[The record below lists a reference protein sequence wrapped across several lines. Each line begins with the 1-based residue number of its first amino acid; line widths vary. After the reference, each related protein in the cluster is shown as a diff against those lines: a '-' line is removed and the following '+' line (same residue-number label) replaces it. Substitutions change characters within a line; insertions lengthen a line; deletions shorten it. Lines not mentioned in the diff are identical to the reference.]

1 MAQKLFIGGGRSL
14 KVEPGKEAMRP
25 VFAVSTPRL
34 AELALGQTTGFSVE
48 EQGVLIELLR
58 RSAAGGPA
66 RGCLQAAALARFGV
80 RDFDWPDFDRWQE
93 FFAQRRQFPPLW
105 ERLEEAPAVRATADI
120 HRAYGEHKLY
130 LLIDWLQGLDTTRD
144 EVHAARARYA
154 KLGVGAR
161 ITRQGAGTP
170 CPACD
175 PLDHREVTGTP
186 AELPPFHP
194 GCRCLLL
201 SGRRS

>member
-1 MAQKLFIGGGRSL
+1 MSVTLQR
-14 KVEPGKEAMRP
+14 
-25 VFAVSTPRL
+25 

-58 RSAAGGPA
+58 RSASGG
-66 RGCLQAAALARFGV
+66 AALRSLHADALARFGV
-80 RDFDWPDFDRWQE
+80 RDFAWPDFDRWQE
-93 FFAQRRQFPPLW
+93 FFARRRQFPPLW
-105 ERLEEAPAVRATADI
+105 ERLEEAPAVRAPADI

-130 LLIDWLQGLDTTRD
+130 LLIDWLQGLETTRD

-154 KLGVGAR
+154 KLGVGGR
-161 ITRQGAGTP
+161 ITRQGVGTP

-175 PLDHREVTGTP
+175 PFDHREVTGTP

-201 SGRRS
+201 SSRRS